1 MKDIYPSSLKG
12 QFIIAMPGLLDPN
25 FYQSVTCICEHT
37 AEGALGIVIN
47 RIHPSLKASDL
58 FKELDIPIHPE
69 HQNLQVHLGGP
80 VHSNEIF
87 VLHGPPFDWLG
98 CFKIAPNLAMSNT
111 GDILKAIGEGKGP
124 QNAMIAVGCA
134 GWGPGQMEFELK
146 QNAWLNSPLSE
157 EIIFGVAIEERWN
170 AAVKAVGIDPAWFS
184 GTVGHA

>member
-1 MKDIYPSSLKG
+1 
-12 QFIIAMPGLLDPN
+12 
-25 FYQSVTCICEHT
+25 
-37 AEGALGIVIN
+37 
-47 RIHPSLKASDL
+47 
-58 FKELDIPIHPE
+58 
-69 HQNLQVHLGGP
+69 
-80 VHSNEIF
+80 
-87 VLHGPPFDWLG
+87 
-98 CFKIAPNLAMSNT
+98 MSNT

-157 EIIFGVAIEERWN
+157 EIIFGVSIEERWN